1 MPKYRFTVE
10 YDGRPFVGW
19 QRQDNGVSVQ
29 QLLEE
34 AVAGFCGEI
43 VTVHAA
49 GRTDAGVHAR
59 GQVAH
64 IELERAFRPGKVA
77 DAMNAHLRPNPV
89 AIVDCEEADDDF
101 HARFSA
107 TGRSYLYR
115 IVNRRA
121 PLTIDKGLA
130 WWVPSKLDA
139 EAMHEAAQV
148 LIGHNDFSSF
158 RAAICQAK
166 SPLKTL
172 DRLDVRRSGEVIEL
186 VVEARSFLHNQVR
199 IMTGSLRLVGEGK
212 WSKDDLRAALDACD
226 RTAAGETA
234 PSDGLY
240 LTGVRYDPRDD

>member
-19 QRQDNGVSVQ
+19 QRQDNGSSVQ

-34 AVAGFCGEI
+34 AVEGFCGER

-64 IELERAFRPGKVA
+64 IEISKEFAPGKIA
-77 DAMNAHLRPNPV
+77 DALNAHLRPNPV
-89 AIVDCEEADDDF
+89 AVLECAEVDDEF
-101 HARFSA
+101 HSRFSA

-130 WWVPSKLDA
+130 WWVPSRLDA
-139 EAMHEAAQV
+139 DAMHEAAQV
-148 LIGHNDFSSF
+148 LIGRHDFSSF
-158 RAAICQAK
+158 RASICQAK
-166 SPLKTL
+166 SPEKTL
-172 DRLDVRRSGEVIEL
+172 DRLDVTRVGDVIEL

-199 IMTGSLRLVGEGK
+199 IMMGSLRLVGEGK
-212 WSKDDLRAALDACD
+212 WSKADLAAALEACD

-240 LTGVRYDPRDD
+240 LTGVRYDP